1 MDGFFRATG
10 DLLVTC
16 RCGYTG
22 WTPAIEDYQRM
33 SLTWTCPGCGREEEE
48 DMGHDEDA

>member
-22 WTPAIEDYQRM
+22 WVRAIEDYQRM
-33 SLTWTCPGCGREEEE
+33 SLTWSCPECEHEEEE
-48 DMGHDEDA
+48 DFRDDES